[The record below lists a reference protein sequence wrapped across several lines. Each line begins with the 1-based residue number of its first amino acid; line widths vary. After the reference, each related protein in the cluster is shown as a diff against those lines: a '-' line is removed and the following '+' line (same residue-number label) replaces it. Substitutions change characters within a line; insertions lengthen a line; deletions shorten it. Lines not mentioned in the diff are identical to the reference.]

1 MASGITPDIGSNVLK
16 RCNNITLNVSLINWL
31 TPPTVTT
38 VNLKREVL
46 AGITTFL
53 TMAYILF
60 VNPAI
65 VGGGFELALMHALGT
80 NTLSAQ
86 YQALVYTV
94 KLGIAAG
101 TAVAAAFGTL
111 FMAFF
116 ARLPFAMAP
125 GMGENSFIAYSV
137 IPAFTTVLLN
147 MGVAGPEAAEIALMV
162 AITAVF
168 IDGLIFIFTTWSG
181 IRERILK
188 SISPN
193 LSIGISVGIGLFI
206 TFIGLSLGG
215 FVLPGSGTP
224 VTFNTRAFVT
234 PTSILAFAGLILAI
248 FLYTRNVPGAF
259 LITIVTITIIS
270 IGLGLVKPPEV
281 PVQLPIF
288 STSIVPNFIDN
299 ITWWFRLVSLAFP
312 VAFSLWMIEFF
323 DGIGTIMGLSN
334 RAGLVDRNGRPI
346 NIERA
351 LYADAIGTT
360 IGALA
365 GTTTTVIYVESA
377 SGIESGGRTGLTSL
391 VTGLLFLA
399 FLPLGPIVVM
409 IPDCATAPVL
419 ILVGLMFVSLIPKI
433 NFNDLTEAIPAFVA
447 MISIPLT
454 YSIATGIGLA
464 FITYTLT
471 KLITGRFR
479 EISVTTLIITLIFAL
494 YFVAMVPILNP

>member
-1 MASGITPDIGSNVLK
+1 MSF
-16 RCNNITLNVSLINWL
+16 INWL

-38 VNLKREVL
+38 INPRREVL
-46 AGITTFL
+46 AGLTTFL

-60 VNPAI
+60 VNPTI
-65 VGGGFELALMHALGT
+65 VGDGFELALMHALGT
-80 NTLSAQ
+80 NALSAQ
-86 YQALVYTV
+86 YQALVYTI
-94 KLGIAAG
+94 KLGVAAG
-101 TAVAAAFGTL
+101 TAIAAAFGTL
-111 FMAFF
+111 FMAFY

-137 IPAFTTVLLN
+137 IPAFTTVLLG
-147 MGVAGPEAAEIALMV
+147 MGVVGSQAAVIALMT

-168 IDGLIFIFTTWSG
+168 IDGLIFLFTAWSG
-181 IRERILK
+181 IRERIIK

-215 FVLPGSGTP
+215 FVIPGSGTP
-224 VTFNTRAFVT
+224 VAFNTRAFVT
-234 PTSILAFAGLILAI
+234 PPASILAFVGFILAV
-248 FLYTRNVPGAF
+248 FLYIKRVPGAF
-259 LITIVTITIIS
+259 LITIVTITLVS
-270 IGLGLVKPPEV
+270 LVFGLAKPPST
-281 PVQLPIF
+281 PVQFPVF
-288 STSIVPNFIDN
+288 TTSIIPNLPNN
-299 ITWWFRLVSLAFP
+299 IEWWFRLVSLAFP

-323 DGIGTIMGLSN
+323 DGIGTIVGLSN
-334 RAGLVDRNGRPI
+334 RAGLVDSNGRPI
-346 NIERA
+346 NIGRA
-351 LYADAIGTT
+351 LYADAIGT
-360 IGALA
+360 IVGALA

-399 FLPLGPIVVM
+399 FLPLGGPIVVM

-419 ILVGLMFVSLIPKI
+419 ILVGLMFVSLIPRI

-471 KLITGRFR
+471 KLVTGRFR
-479 EISVTTLIITLIFAL
+479 EISVTTLVITIIFIL
-494 YFVAMVPILNP
+494 YFTAMVPMLNP

>member
-1 MASGITPDIGSNVLK
+1 MP
-16 RCNNITLNVSLINWL
+16 LINRL
-31 TPPTVTT
+31 TPPTVTM
-38 VNLKREVL
+38 VNPRREVL
-46 AGITTFL
+46 AGVTTFL

-60 VNPAI
+60 VNPTI

-86 YQALVYTV
+86 YQALVYTI

-101 TAVAAAFGTL
+101 TAIAAAFGTL

-125 GMGENSFIAYSV
+125 GMGENSFIAFSV
-137 IPAFTTVLLN
+137 IPAFTTVLIN
-147 MGVAGPEAAEIALMV
+147 MGIAGPEAAKIALMT

-168 IDGLIFIFTTWSG
+168 IDGLIFLFTAWSG

-188 SISPN
+188 SISSN
-193 LSIGISVGIGLFI
+193 LAIGISVGIGLFI

-224 VTFNTRAFVT
+224 VTFNTKAFVT
-234 PTSILAFAGLILAI
+234 PSSILAFIGLILAI
-248 FLYTRNVPGAF
+248 FLYIKNVPGAF
-259 LITIVTITIIS
+259 LITIITITLIS
-270 IGLGLVKPPEV
+270 LGLGLVKPPTTL
-281 PVQLPIF
+281 VQLPLF
-288 STSIVPNFIDN
+288 STSLIPNFPDN
-299 ITWWFRLVSLAFP
+299 IMWWFRLVSLAFP

-323 DGIGTIMGLSN
+323 DGIGTIVGLSN
-334 RAGLVDRNGRPI
+334 RAGLVDKSGRPI

-351 LYADAIGTT
+351 LYTDATGT
-360 IGALA
+360 IVGALA

-377 SGIESGGRTGLTSL
+377 AGIESGGRTGLTSL

-409 IPDCATAPVL
+409 VPDCATAPVL
-419 ILVGLMFVSLIPKI
+419 ILVGLMFVSLIPKL
-433 NFNDLTEAIPAFVA
+433 NFSDLTESIPAFVA

-479 EISVTTLIITLIFAL
+479 EISITTLIITLVFIL
-494 YFVAMVPILNP
+494 YFTAMIPALHA

>member
-1 MASGITPDIGSNVLK
+1 M
-16 RCNNITLNVSLINWL
+16 SLIRRL
-31 TPPTVTT
+31 TPPTITM
-38 VNLKREVL
+38 VNPRREVL
-46 AGITTFL
+46 AGVTTFL

-60 VNPAI
+60 VNPTI

-80 NTLSAQ
+80 NTLNAQ
-86 YQALVYTV
+86 YQALVYTI

-101 TAVAAAFGTL
+101 TAIAAAFGTL

-125 GMGENSFIAYSV
+125 GMGENSFIAFSV
-137 IPAFTTVLLN
+137 IPAFTTVLIN
-147 MGVAGPEAAEIALMV
+147 MGIAGPEAAKIALMT

-168 IDGLIFIFTTWSG
+168 IDGLIFLFTAWSG

-193 LSIGISVGIGLFI
+193 LAIGISVGIGLFI

-224 VTFNTRAFVT
+224 VTFNTKAFVT
-234 PTSILAFAGLILAI
+234 PTSILAFIGLILAI
-248 FLYTRNVPGAF
+248 FLYIRNVPGAF
-259 LITIVTITIIS
+259 LITIITITLIS
-270 IGLGLVKPPEV
+270 LGVGIVKPP
-281 PVQLPIF
+281 PTLVQPPLF
-288 STSIVPNFIDN
+288 STSLIPNFPDN
-299 ITWWFRLVSLAFP
+299 IMWWIRLVSLAFP

-323 DGIGTIMGLSN
+323 DGIGTIVGLSN
-334 RAGLVDRNGRPI
+334 RAGLVDKSGRPV

-351 LYADAIGTT
+351 LYTDAMGT
-360 IGALA
+360 IVGALA

-377 SGIESGGRTGLTSL
+377 AGIESGGRTGLTSL

-409 IPDCATAPVL
+409 VPDCATAPVL
-419 ILVGLMFVSLIPKI
+419 ILVGLMFVSLIPRL
-433 NFNDLTEAIPAFVA
+433 NFSDLTEAIPAFVA

-471 KLITGRFR
+471 KLVTGRFR
-479 EISVTTLIITLIFAL
+479 EISITTLIITLVFVL
-494 YFVAMVPILNP
+494 YFTAMVPALHS

>member
-1 MASGITPDIGSNVLK
+1 M
-16 RCNNITLNVSLINWL
+16 SLISRL
-31 TPPTVTT
+31 TPPTVTM
-38 VNLKREVL
+38 VNPRREVL
-46 AGITTFL
+46 AGVTTFL

-86 YQALVYTV
+86 YQALVYTI

-101 TAVAAAFGTL
+101 TAIAAAFGTL

-125 GMGENSFIAYSV
+125 GMGENSFIAFSV
-137 IPAFTTVLLN
+137 IPAFTTVLIN
-147 MGVAGPEAAEIALMV
+147 MGIAGPEAAKIALMT

-168 IDGLIFIFTTWSG
+168 IDGLIFLFTAWSG

-188 SISPN
+188 SISSN
-193 LSIGISVGIGLFI
+193 LAIGISVGIGLFI

-224 VTFNTRAFVT
+224 VTFNTKAFVT
-234 PTSILAFAGLILAI
+234 PTSILAFIGLILAI
-248 FLYTRNVPGAF
+248 FLYIRNVPGAF
-259 LITIVTITIIS
+259 LITIITITLIS
-270 IGLGLVKPPEV
+270 LGVGIVKPP
-281 PVQLPIF
+281 PTLVQPPLF
-288 STSIVPNFIDN
+288 STSLIPNFPDN
-299 ITWWFRLVSLAFP
+299 IMWWIRLVSLAFP

-323 DGIGTIMGLSN
+323 DGIGTIVGLSN
-334 RAGLVDRNGRPI
+334 RAGLVDKSGRPV
-346 NIERA
+346 NIEKA
-351 LYADAIGTT
+351 LYTDAAGT
-360 IGALA
+360 IVGALA

-377 SGIESGGRTGLTSL
+377 AGIESGGRTGLTSL

-399 FLPLGPIVVM
+399 FLPLGPVVVM
-409 IPDCATAPVL
+409 VPDCATAPVL
-419 ILVGLMFVSLIPKI
+419 ILVGLMFVSLIPRL
-433 NFNDLTEAIPAFVA
+433 NFSDLTEAIPAFVA

-471 KLITGRFR
+471 KLVTGRFR
-479 EISVTTLIITLIFAL
+479 EISITTLIITLVFVL
-494 YFVAMVPILNP
+494 YFTAMVPALHS

>member
-1 MASGITPDIGSNVLK
+1 
-16 RCNNITLNVSLINWL
+16 
-31 TPPTVTT
+31 
-38 VNLKREVL
+38 
-46 AGITTFL
+46 
-53 TMAYILF
+53 
-60 VNPAI
+60 
-65 VGGGFELALMHALGT
+65 MHVLGT

-94 KLGIAAG
+94 KLGVAAG
-101 TAVAAAFGTL
+101 TAIAASLGTL
-111 FMAFF
+111 FMAFY
-116 ARLPFAMAP
+116 ARLPFAMAPP

-137 IPAFTTVLLN
+137 IPAFTTVLLG
-147 MGVAGPEAAEIALMV
+147 MGIVGPQAAVIALMT

-168 IDGLIFIFTTWSG
+168 IDGLIFLFTAWSG
-181 IRERILK
+181 IRERIVK

-215 FVLPGSGTP
+215 FVIPGSGTP

-234 PTSILAFAGLILAI
+234 PSSILAFVGLILAI
-248 FLYTRNVPGAF
+248 YLYIRRVPGAF
-259 LITIVTITIIS
+259 LITIVTITLVS
-270 IGLGLVKPPEV
+270 LGLGLVKPPSAL
-281 PVQLPIF
+281 VQPPMF
-288 STSIVPNFIDN
+288 TTSIIPNFPDSIE
-299 ITWWFRLVSLAFP
+299 WWFRLVSLAFP

-323 DGIGTIMGLSN
+323 DGIGTIVGLSN
-334 RAGLVDRNGRPI
+334 RAGLVDDSGRPI
-346 NIERA
+346 NIGRA
-351 LYADAIGTT
+351 LYADAIGTI

-399 FLPLGPIVVM
+399 FLPLGGPMVVM

-419 ILVGLMFVSLIPKI
+419 ILMGLMFVSLIPRI

-447 MISIPLT
+447 MISISLT

-464 FITYTLT
+464 
-471 KLITGRFR
+471 
-479 EISVTTLIITLIFAL
+479 S
-494 YFVAMVPILNP
+494 